1 MRIVVLGGTGMIGS
15 KTVPLLRQG
24 GHEVVVAGPRTGV
37 NVLSGDGLDV
47 AMAGAA
53 VSIDLT
59 NSPSFEDRAV
69 MDFFTTAGRNIL
81 AAEAAAGIGHH
92 VCLSIVGVDRMPDSG
107 YFRAKVAQEELI
119 KRSGL
124 PHTIIR
130 STQFL
135 EFLDQIAKSSM
146 DGDRARVSPGLFQ
159 PIAADDVAAMVAK
172 TAVAKPV
179 NGIIQIAGPER
190 APFAAFLARYLRAIG
205 DRREVISDPEARYF
219 GGRVEAQS
227 LVPLGT
233 AQLGQITLDAWVA
246 KMIGGASLHT

>member
-24 GHEVVVAGPRTGV
+24 GHEVVVAGPQTGV
-37 NVLSGDGLDV
+37 NVLSGEGLDV

-81 AAEAAAGIGHH
+81 AAEAGAGIGHH
-92 VCLSIVGVDRMPDSG
+92 VCLSVVGVDRVQDSG

-119 KRSGL
+119 KRSGI
-124 PHTIIR
+124 PYTIIR

-135 EFLDQIAKSSM
+135 EFLDRIAKSSM
-146 DGDRARVSPGLFQ
+146 DGDKVRLSPGLFQ
-159 PIAADDVAAMVAK
+159 PIAADDVAAMVAR
-172 TAVAKPV
+172 TAIAKPV
-179 NGIIQIAGPER
+179 N
-190 APFAAFLARYLRAIG
+190 
-205 DRREVISDPEARYF
+205 
-219 GGRVEAQS
+219 
-227 LVPLGT
+227 
-233 AQLGQITLDAWVA
+233 
-246 KMIGGASLHT
+246 

>member
-24 GHEVVVAGPRTGV
+24 GHEVVVAGPKTGV
-37 NVLSGDGLDV
+37 NVLTGEGLDV
-47 AMAGAA
+47 AMDGAA

-59 NSPSFEDRAV
+59 NSPSFEDHAV
-69 MDFFTTAGRNIL
+69 MDFFTIAGHNIL

-92 VCLSIVGVDRMPDSG
+92 VCLSVVGVDRIPDSG

-119 KRSGL
+119 KRSGI

-135 EFLDQIAKSSM
+135 EFLDRIAKSGM
-146 DGDRARVSPGLFQ
+146 DGDKIRLSPGLFQ
-159 PIAADDVAAMVAK
+159 PIAAEDVAAMVAK

-179 NGIIQIAGPER
+179 NGIIEIAGPER
-190 APFAAFLARYLRAIG
+190 APFAAFVARYLRAIG
-205 DRREVISDPEARYF
+205 ARREVISDPEARYF

-227 LVPLGT
+227 LVPLGK
-233 AQLGQITLDAWVA
+233 ALLGQVTLDAWVA
-246 KMIGGASLHT
+246 KMLGGPSLHA

>member
-1 MRIVVLGGTGMIGS
+1 MIGS

-24 GHEVVVAGPRTGV
+24 GHEVVVAGPQTGV
-37 NVLSGDGLDV
+37 NVLSGEGLDV

-81 AAEAAAGIGHH
+81 AAEAAAGIRHH

-119 KRSGL
+119 KRSGI

-135 EFLDQIAKSSM
+135 EFLDRIAKSSL
-146 DGDRARVSPGLFQ
+146 DGDRIRVSPGLFQ

-179 NGIIQIAGPER
+179 NGMIEIAGPER
-190 APFAAFLARYLRAIG
+190 APFAAFVARYLRAIG
-205 DRREVISDPEARYF
+205 DGHEVISDPDALYF

-233 AQLGQITLDAWVA
+233 AQLGQVTLDAWVA
-246 KMIGGASLHT
+246 NRLGGASLHT